1 MVRAYLFMSKAA
13 LGLEVIAD
21 SFTIGALTKQLY
33 NAFIVN
39 KKTEEAVLFLTDPS
53 QIKNA
58 EDMLNCPIV
67 VINGNKFA
75 YCEIC

>member
-1 MVRAYLFMSKAA
+1 MSKAA

-39 KKTEEAVLFLTDPS
+39 KKPKRL
-53 QIKNA
+53 
-58 EDMLNCPIV
+58 
-67 VINGNKFA
+67 
-75 YCEIC
+75 YCF